1 MHTDK
6 AAQIDAIAEQVAGLE
21 ASPLYAYRQGNG
33 YQPVIGEGSLDAD
46 IMFVGEA
53 PGETEAETGR
63 PFVGRAGQELDNLL
77 ASIGLAREDVYI
89 TNVVLDRPPGNRD
102 PHVGEIEL
110 YAPFLRAQI
119 EVIQPR
125 VIATLGRFAM
135 EFMLDYFDITEAQGQ
150 RISDLHGTP
159 WAAEVDYGQVTVVP
173 LYHPAAMFYNRSL
186 EPEMQT
192 DFQEVLGELVTAV

>member
-6 AAQIDAIAEQVAGLE
+6 AAQIEAIAEQVAALE
-21 ASPLYAYRQGNG
+21 ASPLYDYRQENG

-53 PGETEAETGR
+53 PGATEAETGR
-63 PFVGRAGQELDNLL
+63 PFVGRAGQVLNDLL
-77 ASIGLAREDVYI
+77 ASIGLEREDVYI
-89 TNVVLDRPPGNRD
+89 TNVVLDRPPDNRD

-110 YAPFLRAQI
+110 YTPFLRAQV

-135 EFMLDYFDITEAQGQ
+135 EFMLGYFDVHEAQGE
-150 RISDLHGTP
+150 RISNLHGTT
-159 WAAEVDYGQVTVVP
+159 WTVEVEYGDVTVVP
-173 LYHPAAMFYNRSL
+173 LLHPAAMFYNRSL
-186 EPEMQT
+186 EPEMQA
-192 DFQEVLGELVTAV
+192 DFQKVLGELVTAA